1 MTALRDGEHRDD
13 DNVHT
18 RRNAEQLAI
27 AEAELEEGD
36 GDE

>member
-1 MTALRDGEHRDD
+1 MTDLRDGEHPDD
-13 DNVHT
+13 DNQHA
-18 RRNAEQLAI
+18 RGNAEQLAI